1 MKYVVKTTC
10 FHDNRYYK
18 KGETVEF
25 DSAVVLPEH
34 FELVDKPVKQEEPK
48 EEPKPKTAAKTAK
61 KGNQVKAK
69 VKDYG

>member
-34 FELVDKPVKQEEPK
+34 FELVDKPVKQEPK